1 MKSYKDKY
9 HALLP
14 FGIYASEYT
23 YIFESL
29 TDMLDRNVK
38 KVMITN
44 SMAEDY
50 LRCVLSLKNQVEAL
64 KIEHEEYIKKIK
76 SRFPTMDI

>member
-29 TDMLDRNVK
+29 TDMLDKNSK
-38 KVMITN
+38 KIMIT
-44 SMAEDY
+44 SGMAEDY
-50 LRCVLSLKNQVEAL
+50 LRCVLNLKNEIEAL
-64 KIEHEEYIKKIK
+64 KLEHETYIRELKK
-76 SRFPTMDI
+76 RLPTINF